1 MLFSHNRQK
10 LLHRKTFCLFR
21 DQEKKIPTSKQFPN
35 TDFHIPCVMAWFGSL
50 NCMKICLA
58 QNKLNVVL
66 TRFFFHLWEVG
77 FFVGFEQENNIWH
90 FSRTVF
96 KCHLWNCEWAILIEA
111 DVTLP
116 SLIKKMLGFLWQLT
130 ARGRIHHHMAAI
142 FSQSFTRLSL
152 FTVEQEDIMPW
163 SSGTYLFNQGT
174 ISYFPYHTNDI
185 SVRNALMAIIGIIQF
200 PHPLH
205 TTSNVYC
212 STQKDQGCS
221 SNTIFIWTNA
231 DTENITL
238 FLAMA
243 LFHFSCSGRT
253 WSSGRHCKWKAKMT
267 WGEQGWNPQ
276 S

>member
-116 SLIKKMLGFLWQLT
+116 SLIKKCWVFYDN
-130 ARGRIHHHMAAI
+130 
-142 FSQSFTRLSL
+142 SQQGAESTTTWLPYSHSHSQDSL
-152 FTVEQEDIMPW
+152 
-163 SSGTYLFNQGT
+163 YLQ
-174 ISYFPYHTNDI
+174 
-185 SVRNALMAIIGIIQF
+185 
-200 PHPLH
+200 
-205 TTSNVYC
+205 
-212 STQKDQGCS
+212 
-221 SNTIFIWTNA
+221 
-231 DTENITL
+231 
-238 FLAMA
+238 
-243 LFHFSCSGRT
+243 
-253 WSSGRHCKWKAKMT
+253 
-267 WGEQGWNPQ
+267 
-276 S
+276 